1 LIIGT
6 TRLLVVGVKRG
17 RVTATREWLCCYSS
31 RNGWRIFTRT
41 RLYPYISEQL
51 NYWAL
56 QADNH
61 DGLHVL

>member
-1 LIIGT
+1 MLT
-6 TRLLVVGVKRG
+6 YWL
-17 RVTATREWLCCYSS
+17 REWLCCYSS

-61 DGLHVL
+61 DGLHVLVTSCLVIQRW